1 MKTLQKCVIIGS
13 GGHARS
19 ALDALLASGLY
30 DVVGFIDVDPD
41 MKGRSC
47 LGVEVLGGEE
57 QHSRLLASGVH
68 TAVIGVGGIGDNTA
82 RERVF
87 IKTAASGFQIVGVV
101 HPSAVI
107 SPYASVDPTA
117 QILAGAYIGPVSSVG
132 LGAIINTG
140 AIVEHDCRIGDFAHL
155 ASGAILGGG
164 VTIGHHAHLG
174 SGAIVRQSLSVGD
187 SAIIGAGAVVTKN
200 VSHGDVV
207 VGIPAKR
214 LVQKLKP

>member
-1 MKTLQKCVIIGS
+1 MRIRQKCVIIGS

-19 ALDALLASGLY
+19 ILDALLASGLH
-30 DVVGFIDVDPD
+30 DVLGFIDVDPVR
-41 MKGRSC
+41 KGMTF
-47 LGVEVLGGEE
+47 LGVEVLGGNE
-57 QHSRLLASGVH
+57 QLPLLLESGVH

-87 IKTAASGFQIVGVV
+87 IKTAASGFRIEGVV

-117 QILAGAYIGPVSSVG
+117 QILAGACMGPLSSVAR
-132 LGAIINTG
+132 GAIINTG
-140 AIVEHDCRIGDFAHL
+140 AIVEHDCLIGEFAHL

-174 SGAIVRQSLSVGD
+174 SGAIVRQSLVVGD

-200 VSHGDVV
+200 VTHGDIVAGV
-207 VGIPAKR
+207 PAKR
-214 LVQKLKP
+214 LVKKN